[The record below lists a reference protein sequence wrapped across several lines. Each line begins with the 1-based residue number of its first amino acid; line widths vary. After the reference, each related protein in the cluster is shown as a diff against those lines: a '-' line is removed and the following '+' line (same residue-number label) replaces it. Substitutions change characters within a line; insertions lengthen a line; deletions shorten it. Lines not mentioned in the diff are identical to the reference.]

1 MIRYSRLLKIDQ
13 LHLVSPELCC
23 GGCSYLFQWMYIVA
37 VKASNPTFP
46 NRPSVRQHQIASRST
61 PCCRHITR
69 HTLESGWT
77 RIGPAAEPSSAFPI
91 SFLIRPAKRL
101 SDPMTLYPRINT
113 LICQV
118 DTKLVLLMKQPSRSP
133 HPLPPS
139 FYCARSTLAADHGRA
154 GEGAH
159 LPNAQVYCDGRCTC
173 TQSETTT
180 RRAGGDSMG
189 WGCD

>member
-1 MIRYSRLLKIDQ
+1 
-13 LHLVSPELCC
+13 
-23 GGCSYLFQWMYIVA
+23 VA

-46 NRPSVRQHQIASRST
+46 NGTSLRPHQIASCST
-61 PCCRHITR
+61 PYSRHITR
-69 HTLESGWT
+69 HTMKSGWT

-91 SFLIRPAKRL
+91 SFLIRPAKML

-113 LICQV
+113 LICQAG
-118 DTKLVLLMKQPSRSP
+118 TKLVSLMKQPSRSS

-139 FYCARSTLAADHGRA
+139 FYYARSTLAADHGRA

-159 LPNAQVYCDGRCTC
+159 LPNARVYYDGRCTR
-173 TQSETTT
+173 SETTT

-189 WGCD
+189 WGAIDI